1 MGIQVINQIKN
12 ALDKKIVSKGMPE
25 IYSWSRVPSSS
36 SFSNNF
42 SIEKITVNKIK
53 NQIIPIK
60 NFLIIICSPSNIKG
74 KINIENKK
82 NNNEIIFSFFFLN
95 EIFISVIIKL

>member
-53 NQIIPIK
+53 N
-60 NFLIIICSPSNIKG
+60 
-74 KINIENKK
+74 
-82 NNNEIIFSFFFLN
+82 
-95 EIFISVIIKL
+95 